1 MCLSTNDYFEY
12 ENVGFTPVFTNVVTV
27 QLIFVSSSLRP
38 HQPITVIPFR
48 FPQILCTDSH
58 TTIKKDPVAN
68 IWSSKASI
76 LITLGSRTVPLTDRR
91 ENGRAGAFTWKRFWE
106 RSLRGT

>member
-12 ENVGFTPVFTNVVTV
+12 ENVGFTPVFTNVVAV

-48 FPQILCTDSH
+48 FPKILCTDSH
-58 TTIKKDPVAN
+58 TTIKKRPCRQHLELQGLYFDY
-68 IWSSKASI
+68 I
-76 LITLGSRTVPLTDRR
+76 RLTDCAF
-91 ENGRAGAFTWKRFWE
+91 NG
-106 RSLRGT
+106 S